1 MPAHTMRQPCIVP
14 RRCHRFW
21 VGLPVT
27 SGPAVWAALRGA
39 WCIQVWQEVA
49 GQIYFAALTFQII
62 MLGLFLIKGA
72 PVQTLLTVPLP
83 ILTVLLWRSSDVLFR
98 PPQQRLSLEA
108 AADLDE
114 RDRVILF
121 TLMSDAPAT
130 LFACPWQFMAR
141 NAIDK
146 QCMRAVE
153 AHQSVYP
160 LILATADSM
169 HLTP

>member
-1 MPAHTMRQPCIVP
+1 
-14 RRCHRFW
+14 
-21 VGLPVT
+21 
-27 SGPAVWAALRGA
+27 
-39 WCIQVWQEVA
+39 
-49 GQIYFAALTFQII
+49 

-114 RDRVILF
+114 RDRVTIC
-121 TLMSDAPAT
+121 TLMPYAPGTHDACLWP
-130 LFACPWQFMAR
+130 PPAR
-141 NAIDK
+141 NVVIK

-153 AHQSVYP
+153 GHQ
-160 LILATADSM
+160 IAF
-169 HLTP
+169 

>member
-1 MPAHTMRQPCIVP
+1 MWACCVGCSD
-14 RRCHRFW
+14 RC
-21 VGLPVT
+21 
-27 SGPAVWAALRGA
+27 SGV
-39 WCIQVWQEVA
+39 QVWQEVA

-114 RDRVILF
+114 RDRVIIF
-121 TLMSDAPAT
+121 SLMPYAPAT
-130 LFACPWQFMAR
+130 HKACLWPPLAR
-141 NAIDK
+141 TAVNK
-146 QCMRAVE
+146 QYMRAVE
-153 AHQSVYP
+153 E
-160 LILATADSM
+160 DSS
-169 HLTP
+169 T

>member
-1 MPAHTMRQPCIVP
+1 MTLLIHACPRLETALHSLWAFISPWIALPLRHIVP
-14 RRCHRFW
+14 
-21 VGLPVT
+21 V
-27 SGPAVWAALRGA
+27 VWAALTGA
-39 WCIQVWQEVA
+39 CCVQVWQEVA

-114 RDRVILF
+114 RDRVCLF
-121 TLMSDAPAT
+121 SPNSR
-130 LFACPWQFMAR
+130 CS
-141 NAIDK
+141 
-146 QCMRAVE
+146 C
-153 AHQSVYP
+153 HS
-160 LILATADSM
+160 
-169 HLTP
+169 

>member
-1 MPAHTMRQPCIVP
+1 
-14 RRCHRFW
+14 
-21 VGLPVT
+21 
-27 SGPAVWAALRGA
+27 
-39 WCIQVWQEVA
+39 
-49 GQIYFAALTFQII
+49 

-121 TLMSDAPAT
+121 PLMPYAPAT
-130 LFACPWQFMAR
+130 YDACLWPPLAT
-141 NAIDK
+141 NAVNK
-146 QCMRAVE
+146 QCLHAVG
-153 AHQSVYP
+153 HIR
-160 LILATADSM
+160 LCL
-169 HLTP
+169 L